1 MNCRLFLRFSLIVL
15 VFGITAGCAQTLLE
29 IPPPSDMARAEFG
42 TMGVLPV
49 RLERDRGKL
58 SELGT
63 EIARTKGQGAIEDI
77 KKWALEPVSEI
88 CGSLYLLITAREDA
102 MLACLGSVVY
112 GIAAAPIAGIVGAV
126 RTRPASEVEAAARS
140 LLAGFNRINPGEALR
155 DQIVLAGGSKT
166 GFTILAIDEEPK
178 DPAPSGR
185 TDFDSIMTLF
195 VELLLRFDDDKISP
209 AVTLDIKVMA
219 SVVHAKDATPFHAQI
234 WRYRSEEENFFE
246 LADDGAKRLEAVLA
260 KAYERLARK
269 IVHDVFVAS
278 APETQ
283 SSNQPGTVWA
293 VDTSSFYDV
302 ASPAPPEGQDAR

>member
-15 VFGITAGCAQTLLE
+15 VFGIPAGCAQTLLE

-63 EIARTKGQGAIEDI
+63 EVARTKGQGAIEDI

-88 CGSLYLLITAREDA
+88 CGSGYLLITVREDA
-102 MLACLGSVVY
+102 ILACLYSMIY
-112 GIAAAPIAGIVGAV
+112 GIAAAPVAGIVGAI
-126 RTRPASEVEAAARS
+126 RTRPASEVEAATRS
-140 LLAGFNRINPGEALR
+140 LLAGFNRINPSEALR
-155 DQIVLAGGSKT
+155 DQIVLAGRSEA

-195 VELLLRFDDDKISP
+195 VEPLLLFDDDKISP
-209 AVTLDIKVMA
+209 AVTLELKVMA
-219 SVVHAKDATPFHAQI
+219 SVARAKDGTPLHAQS
-234 WRYRSEEENFFE
+234 WRYWSEEEDFFD
-246 LADDGAKRLEAVLA
+246 LTDDGAKRLEAVLA

-278 APETQ
+278 TPETQ

-293 VDTSSFYDV
+293 VDTSSSYDM
-302 ASPAPPEGQDAR
+302 ASPAPPEGQDTR